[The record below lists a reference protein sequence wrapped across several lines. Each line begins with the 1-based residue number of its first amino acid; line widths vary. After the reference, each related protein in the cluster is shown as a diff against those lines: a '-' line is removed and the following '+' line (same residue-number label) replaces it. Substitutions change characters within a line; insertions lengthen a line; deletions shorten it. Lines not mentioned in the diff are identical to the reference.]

1 MKKTISFTMI
11 TGCMVL
17 VLFSSCR
24 EKLEKKHIED
34 SEENL
39 EVVVK
44 ETKDDIKTTVKKDW
58 EKFKNE
64 SELVIKNTENRVTEL
79 RDKISKFD
87 KKEQEK
93 LHKTLDSLEQKNTRL
108 KERLAQRAH
117 EFKEDLIVFNTST
130 KEKEQKFEQE
140 VKHDIDEIKKALKKI
155 ITPDD
160 SILDE

>member
-1 MKKTISFTMI
+1 MKKTIIFTMV
-11 TGCMVL
+11 TGFMVL
-17 VLFSSCR
+17 ALFSNCR
-24 EKLEKKHIED
+24 EKPEKKHIEGT
-34 SEENL
+34 EENL

-44 ETKDDIKTTVKKDW
+44 ETKDDINTNVKKDW

-108 KERLAQRAH
+108 KEKLAQRAH

-140 VKHDIDEIKKALKKI
+140 VKHDIEEIKKALKKI